1 MRKFTTNKKKE
12 KRVNGLQLP
21 RGGIGH
27 ALGPHWEGPDFS
39 GEGGMGIQ
47 YRGLYCDSLGG
58 NSELGAQV
66 RTN

>member
-1 MRKFTTNKKKE
+1 MKKKKKE
-12 KRVNGLQLP
+12 RERVNGLQLP

-27 ALGPHWEGPDFS
+27 AIGPHGKGPDFS